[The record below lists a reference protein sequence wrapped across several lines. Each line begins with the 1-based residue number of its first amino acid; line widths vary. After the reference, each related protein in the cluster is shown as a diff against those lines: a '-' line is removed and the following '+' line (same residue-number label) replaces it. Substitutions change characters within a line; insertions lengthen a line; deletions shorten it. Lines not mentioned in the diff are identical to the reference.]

1 VRRHL
6 GYLWHDINQRIEHV
20 ATYIVCFGLARA
32 CLLLISLAIRPSLRA
47 RAVLAPVPG
56 SELKLLVRPGTS
68 DIIVFND
75 IFYGKGHEWTFAVPP
90 SVILDAGAYTG
101 LSAAYF
107 AMRYPEAR
115 VIALEPS
122 AENFA
127 LLTRNVSSFKNIQA
141 INGALW
147 NESGL
152 LVVTDPGRG
161 SWGLTVKAPDDS
173 GTNNPSIVGELPD
186 RSAVPAFTVS
196 DIMRDYEV
204 DRLDLLKLDIEG
216 SEKEVLS
223 SSDSWI
229 NRVSAISVELHDRFK
244 PGCSRAFFNAVS
256 DFPIELH
263 RGEKILVARD
273 DSHIISLNS
282 G

>member
-20 ATYIVCFGLARA
+20 ATYIICFGLARA
-32 CLLLISLAIRPSLRA
+32 CLILITLAIRPSLRA
-47 RAVLAPVPG
+47 RAVLASVPD

-75 IFYGKGHEWTFAVPP
+75 IFHGKEHEWKFAVPP
-90 SVILDAGAYTG
+90 SAILDAGAYTG

-107 AMRYPEAR
+107 AMRYPQAR

-122 AENFA
+122 PENFA
-127 LLTRNVSSFKNIQA
+127 LLTQNVSSFENIQA

-147 NESGL
+147 NESGR

-161 SWGLTVKAPDDS
+161 SWGLTVKASDDS
-173 GTNNPSIVGELPD
+173 GTNDPGNAGGPSDG
-186 RSAVPAFTVS
+186 SAVPAFTVS
-196 DIMRDYEV
+196 DIMRDYGV

-229 NRVSAISVELHDRFK
+229 SRVSAISVELHDRFK
-244 PGCSRAFFNAVS
+244 PGCTRAFFNAVS
-256 DFPIELH
+256 DFPIEMH

-273 DSHIISLNS
+273 ESHIISPQ
-282 G
+282 

>member
-1 VRRHL
+1 M
-6 GYLWHDINQRIEHV
+6 D
-20 ATYIVCFGLARA
+20 VCCAAEF
-32 CLLLISLAIRPSLRA
+32 
-47 RAVLAPVPG
+47 
-56 SELKLLVRPGTS
+56 
-68 DIIVFND
+68 
-75 IFYGKGHEWTFAVPP
+75 
-90 SVILDAGAYTG
+90 ILYAGAYTG
-101 LSAAYF
+101 LSAVYF
-107 AMRYPEAR
+107 AMHYPQAC

-127 LLTRNVSSFKNIQA
+127 MLTRNVSSFKNIQA

-147 NESGL
+147 NESGM

-161 SWGLTVKAPDDS
+161 SWGFTVKASDDS
-173 GTNNPSIVGELPD
+173 GTNTVGEPPD

-196 DIMRDYEV
+196 DIMDEYGV

-244 PGCSRAFFNAVS
+244 SGCSRAFFNAVS

-263 RGEKILVARD
+263 RGEKTPLRAAI
-273 DSHIISLNS
+273 HT
-282 G
+282 